1 MFDAMDTTGLDTLKA
16 TRTLEAAGFETSQA
30 EALVS
35 VFGGP
40 VAGNA
45 ATKGDVREFR
55 SEVKTEIRD
64 LRTELKTEIS
74 QLRDETKAEI
84 ADCRT
89 ELKAEIA
96 DCRTELKAE
105 IADCRA
111 EIAGLRDEANAKFV
125 KLHDE
130 LKVESAER
138 RADITKVSREI
149 ADVRE
154 DIKNLKAQMY
164 RLLLVQA
171 TVIVALIVGLQR
183 LL

>member
-30 EALVS
+30 EALVA

-40 VAGNA
+40 VAGSA
-45 ATKGDVREFR
+45 ATKGDMRDLRLEM
-55 SEVKTEIRD
+55 KD
-64 LRTELKTEIS
+64 LRTELKS
-74 QLRDETKAEI
+74 EI

-89 ELKAEIA
+89 ELKAGIA
-96 DCRTELKAE
+96 QLRDGAKAG
-105 IADCRA
+105 
-111 EIAGLRDEANAKFV
+111 IAGLRDE
-125 KLHDE
+125 
-130 LKVESAER
+130 LKVESGER
-138 RADITKVSREI
+138 RADVARLSREI
-149 ADVRE
+149 GEVRG

-171 TVIVALIVGLQR
+171 TVIVGLVVGLQR

>member
-40 VAGNA
+40 IAGNA
-45 ATKGDVREFR
+45 ATKGDVRELR

-64 LRTELKTEIS
+64 LRAELKTEIADCRTELKTEIV
-74 QLRDETKAEI
+74 
-84 ADCRT
+84 DCRT

-96 DCRTELKAE
+96 E
-105 IADCRA
+105 
-111 EIAGLRDEANAKFV
+111 LRD
-125 KLHDE
+125 D
-130 LKVESAER
+130 LKVESTER
-138 RADITKVSREI
+138 RADITKLSREI

-171 TVIVALIVGLQR
+171 TVIVGLVVGLQR
-183 LL
+183 LF

>member
-40 VAGNA
+40 IAGNA
-45 ATKGDVREFR
+45 ATKGDVRELR

-64 LRTELKTEIS
+64 LRAELKT
-74 QLRDETKAEI
+74 EI

-96 DCRTELKAE
+96 EL
-105 IADCRA
+105 R
-111 EIAGLRDEANAKFV
+111 
-125 KLHDE
+125 DE
-130 LKVESAER
+130 LKVESTER
-138 RADITKVSREI
+138 RADITKLSREI

-171 TVIVALIVGLQR
+171 TVIVGLVVGLQR
-183 LL
+183 LF

>member
-40 VAGNA
+40 VAGSA
-45 ATKGDVREFR
+45 ATKSDVRDLR
-55 SEVKTEIRD
+55 SELKTEFKD
-64 LRTELKTEIS
+64 LRTEVKAEIS
-74 QLRDETKAEI
+74 QLRDE
-84 ADCRT
+84 
-89 ELKAEIA
+89 
-96 DCRTELKAE
+96 
-105 IADCRA
+105 
-111 EIAGLRDEANAKFV
+111 
-125 KLHDE
+125 
-130 LKVESAER
+130 LKVESTER
-138 RADITKVSREI
+138 RADVTRLSREI
-149 ADVRE
+149 ADVRG

-171 TVIVALIVGLQR
+171 TVIVGLIVGLQR

>member
-40 VAGNA
+40 IAGNA
-45 ATKGDVREFR
+45 ATKGDVRELR

-64 LRTELKTEIS
+64 LRAELKT
-74 QLRDETKAEI
+74 EI

-96 DCRTELKAE
+96 E
-105 IADCRA
+105 
-111 EIAGLRDEANAKFV
+111 LRD
-125 KLHDE
+125 D
-130 LKVESAER
+130 LKVESTER
-138 RADITKVSREI
+138 RADITKLSRKI

-171 TVIVALIVGLQR
+171 TVIVGLVVGLQR
-183 LL
+183 LF

>member
-40 VAGNA
+40 IAGNA
-45 ATKGDVREFR
+45 ATKGDVRELR

-64 LRTELKTEIS
+64 LRAELKTEIADCRTELKTEIV
-74 QLRDETKAEI
+74 
-84 ADCRT
+84 DCRT

-96 DCRTELKAE
+96 E
-105 IADCRA
+105 
-111 EIAGLRDEANAKFV
+111 LRD
-125 KLHDE
+125 D
-130 LKVESAER
+130 LKMESTER
-138 RADITKVSREI
+138 RADITKLSREI

-171 TVIVALIVGLQR
+171 TVIVGLVVGLQR
-183 LL
+183 LF

>member
-45 ATKGDVREFR
+45 ATKGDVRELR
-55 SEVKTEIRD
+55 TELKTEMKD

-96 DCRTELKAE
+96 DVRAELKGE
-105 IADCRA
+105 IAELRDQTM
-111 EIAGLRDEANAKFV
+111 AGFAQLRDE
-125 KLHDE
+125 LR
-130 LKVESAER
+130 VESTER
-138 RADITKVSREI
+138 RADVATLNHEI
-149 ADVRE
+149 AEVRG

-164 RLLLVQA
+164 RMLLVQA
-171 TVIVALIVGLQR
+171 TVIVGLIVGLQR

>member
-16 TRTLEAAGFETSQA
+16 TRMLEAAGFETSQA

-40 VAGNA
+40 LAGNA
-45 ATKGDVREFR
+45 ATKGDVRELR

-64 LRTELKTEIS
+64 LRAELKTEIADCRTELKTEIADCRAE
-74 QLRDETKAEI
+74 LKTEI

-96 DCRTELKAE
+96 E
-105 IADCRA
+105 
-111 EIAGLRDEANAKFV
+111 LRD
-125 KLHDE
+125 D
-130 LKVESAER
+130 LKVESTER
-138 RADITKVSREI
+138 RADITKLSREI

-171 TVIVALIVGLQR
+171 TVIVGLVVGLQR
-183 LL
+183 LF

>member
-45 ATKGDVREFR
+45 ATKGDVRELR

-64 LRTELKTEIS
+64 LRAELKT
-74 QLRDETKAEI
+74 EI

-89 ELKAEIA
+89 ELTAEIA
-96 DCRTELKAE
+96 E
-105 IADCRA
+105 
-111 EIAGLRDEANAKFV
+111 LRD
-125 KLHDE
+125 D
-130 LKVESAER
+130 LKVESTER
-138 RADITKVSREI
+138 RADITKLSREI

-171 TVIVALIVGLQR
+171 TVIAGLVVGLQR
-183 LL
+183 LF

>member
-16 TRTLEAAGFETSQA
+16 TRPLEAAGFETSQA

-45 ATKGDVREFR
+45 ATKGDVRELR
-55 SEVKTEIRD
+55 TELKTEMKD

-96 DCRTELKAE
+96 DVRAELTGE
-105 IADCRA
+105 IAELRDQTM
-111 EIAGLRDEANAKFV
+111 AGFAQLRDE
-125 KLHDE
+125 LR
-130 LKVESAER
+130 VESTER
-138 RADITKVSREI
+138 RADVATLNHEI
-149 ADVRE
+149 AEVRG

-164 RLLLVQA
+164 RMLLVQA
-171 TVIVALIVGLQR
+171 TVIVGLIVGLQR

>member
-45 ATKGDVREFR
+45 ATKGDVRELR

-64 LRTELKTEIS
+64 LRAELKT
-74 QLRDETKAEI
+74 EI

-96 DCRTELKAE
+96 E
-105 IADCRA
+105 
-111 EIAGLRDEANAKFV
+111 LRD
-125 KLHDE
+125 D
-130 LKVESAER
+130 LKVESTER
-138 RADITKVSREI
+138 RADITKLSREI

-171 TVIVALIVGLQR
+171 TVIVGLVVGLQR
-183 LL
+183 LF

>member
-1 MFDAMDTTGLDTLKA
+1 MFDAMDATGLDTLKA

-30 EALVS
+30 EALVA

-40 VAGNA
+40 VAGSA
-45 ATKGDVREFR
+45 ATKSDVRDLRLEM
-55 SEVKTEIRD
+55 KD
-64 LRTELKTEIS
+64 LRTELKTEIA
-74 QLRDETKAEI
+74 QLRDETNAGIADCRIELKAEI
-84 ADCRT
+84 VDCRT

-111 EIAGLRDEANAKFV
+111 EIAGLRDE
-125 KLHDE
+125 
-130 LKVESAER
+130 LKVESVER
-138 RADITKVSREI
+138 RGDVARLSREI
-149 ADVRE
+149 ADVRG

-171 TVIVALIVGLQR
+171 TVIVGLIVGLQR

>member
-40 VAGNA
+40 IAGNA
-45 ATKGDVREFR
+45 ATKGDVRELR

-64 LRTELKTEIS
+64 LRAELKTEIADCRTE
-74 QLRDETKAEI
+74 LKTEI

-96 DCRTELKAE
+96 E
-105 IADCRA
+105 
-111 EIAGLRDEANAKFV
+111 LRD
-125 KLHDE
+125 D
-130 LKVESAER
+130 LKMESTER
-138 RADITKVSREI
+138 RADITKLSREI

-171 TVIVALIVGLQR
+171 TVIVGLVVGLQR
-183 LL
+183 LF

>member
-40 VAGNA
+40 IAGNA
-45 ATKGDVREFR
+45 ATKGDVRELR

-64 LRTELKTEIS
+64 LRAELKTEIV
-74 QLRDETKAEI
+74 
-84 ADCRT
+84 DCRT

-96 DCRTELKAE
+96 E
-105 IADCRA
+105 
-111 EIAGLRDEANAKFV
+111 LRD
-125 KLHDE
+125 D
-130 LKVESAER
+130 LKVESTER
-138 RADITKVSREI
+138 RADITKLSREI

-171 TVIVALIVGLQR
+171 TVIVGLVVGLQR
-183 LL
+183 LF

>member
-1 MFDAMDTTGLDTLKA
+1 MFEAMDTTGLDTLKA

-45 ATKGDVREFR
+45 ATKGDMRDLR
-55 SEVKTEIRD
+55 SDLKTEIKD
-64 LRTELKTEIS
+64 LRTELKTEI
-74 QLRDETKAEI
+74 

-89 ELKAEIA
+89 ELKTEIA

-111 EIAGLRDEANAKFV
+111 ELKAEMAGLRDELQA
-125 KLHDE
+125 
-130 LKVESAER
+130 ESAER
-138 RADITKVSREI
+138 RTDVAKLNHEI
-149 ADVRE
+149 GEVRG

-164 RLLLVQA
+164 RLLLVHA
-171 TVIVALIVGLQR
+171 TVIVGLILGLQR
-183 LL
+183 LLQ

>member
-45 ATKGDVREFR
+45 ATKGDVRELR
-55 SEVKTEIRD
+55 TELKTEIKD

-96 DCRTELKAE
+96 DVRAELKGE
-105 IADCRA
+105 IAELRDQTM
-111 EIAGLRDEANAKFV
+111 AGFAQLRDE
-125 KLHDE
+125 LR
-130 LKVESAER
+130 VESTER
-138 RADITKVSREI
+138 RADVATLNHEI
-149 ADVRE
+149 AEVRG

-171 TVIVALIVGLQR
+171 TVIVGLIVGLQR

>member
-40 VAGNA
+40 IAGNA
-45 ATKGDVREFR
+45 ATKGDVRELR

-64 LRTELKTEIS
+64 LRAELKTEIADCRTELKTEIV
-74 QLRDETKAEI
+74 
-84 ADCRT
+84 DCRT

-96 DCRTELKAE
+96 EL
-105 IADCRA
+105 R
-111 EIAGLRDEANAKFV
+111 
-125 KLHDE
+125 DE
-130 LKVESAER
+130 LKVESTER
-138 RADITKVSREI
+138 RADITKLSRKI

-171 TVIVALIVGLQR
+171 TVIVGLVVGLQR
-183 LL
+183 LF

>member
-45 ATKGDVREFR
+45 ATKGDM
-55 SEVKTEIRD
+55 RD
-64 LRTELKTEIS
+64 LRVEMKD
-74 QLRDETKAEI
+74 LRA
-84 ADCRT
+84 

-96 DCRTELKAE
+96 Q
-105 IADCRA
+105 
-111 EIAGLRDEANAKFV
+111 LR
-125 KLHDE
+125 DE
-130 LKVESAER
+130 LKVESTER
-138 RADITKVSREI
+138 RADVARLSREI
-149 ADVRE
+149 AEVRG

-171 TVIVALIVGLQR
+171 TVIVGLIVGLQQ
-183 LL
+183 LF

>member
-45 ATKGDVREFR
+45 ATKGDVRELR

-64 LRTELKTEIS
+64 LRAELKT
-74 QLRDETKAEI
+74 EI

-96 DCRTELKAE
+96 E
-105 IADCRA
+105 
-111 EIAGLRDEANAKFV
+111 LRD
-125 KLHDE
+125 D
-130 LKVESAER
+130 LKVESTKR
-138 RADITKVSREI
+138 RADITKLSREI

-171 TVIVALIVGLQR
+171 TVIVGLVVGLQR
-183 LL
+183 LF

>member
-45 ATKGDVREFR
+45 ATKGDM
-55 SEVKTEIRD
+55 RD
-64 LRTELKTEIS
+64 LRSELKTEIKD
-74 QLRDETKAEI
+74 L
-84 ADCRT
+84 
-89 ELKAEIA
+89 
-96 DCRTELKAE
+96 RTELKAE

-111 EIAGLRDEANAKFV
+111 ELKGEIAGLRDGLQA
-125 KLHDE
+125 
-130 LKVESAER
+130 ESAER
-138 RADITKVSREI
+138 RTDVAKLNHEI
-149 ADVRE
+149 AEVRG

-164 RLLLVQA
+164 RLLLVHA
-171 TVIVALIVGLQR
+171 TVIVGLILGLQQ
-183 LL
+183 LLQ

>member
-45 ATKGDVREFR
+45 ATKGDVRELR
-55 SEVKTEIRD
+55 TELKTEMRD

-96 DCRTELKAE
+96 DVRAELRGE
-105 IADCRA
+105 IAELRDQTM
-111 EIAGLRDEANAKFV
+111 AGFAQLRDE
-125 KLHDE
+125 LR
-130 LKVESAER
+130 VESPER
-138 RADITKVSREI
+138 RADVATLNHEI
-149 ADVRE
+149 AEVRG

-164 RLLLVQA
+164 RMLLVQA
-171 TVIVALIVGLQR
+171 TVIVGLIVGLQR

>member
-45 ATKGDVREFR
+45 ATKGDMRDLRVEMKDLRAEM
-55 SEVKTEIRD
+55 KTEIA
-64 LRTELKTEIS
+64 
-74 QLRDETKAEI
+74 QLR
-84 ADCRT
+84 
-89 ELKAEIA
+89 
-96 DCRTELKAE
+96 
-105 IADCRA
+105 
-111 EIAGLRDEANAKFV
+111 
-125 KLHDE
+125 DE
-130 LKVESAER
+130 LKVESTER
-138 RADITKVSREI
+138 RADFAKLSREI
-149 ADVRE
+149 AEVRG

-171 TVIVALIVGLQR
+171 TVIVGLIVGLQQ
-183 LL
+183 LF

>member
-45 ATKGDVREFR
+45 ATKGDVRELR

-84 ADCRT
+84 ADCRA
-89 ELKAEIA
+89 ELKA
-96 DCRTELKAE
+96 DV
-105 IADCRA
+105 ADCRA
-111 EIAGLRDEANAKFV
+111 EIAELRD
-125 KLHDE
+125 D

-138 RADITKVSREI
+138 RADVTKLSREI

-154 DIKNLKAQMY
+154 AIKNLKAQMY

-183 LL
+183 LF

>member
-45 ATKGDVREFR
+45 ATKGDMRDLR
-55 SEVKTEIRD
+55 SELKTELKD
-64 LRTELKTEIS
+64 LRTELKTEI
-74 QLRDETKAEI
+74 
-84 ADCRT
+84 ADCR
-89 ELKAEIA
+89 A
-96 DCRTELKAE
+96 ELKAE

-111 EIAGLRDEANAKFV
+111 ELKAEIAGLRDETKA
-125 KLHDE
+125 
-130 LKVESAER
+130 ESAER
-138 RADITKVSREI
+138 RADVARLNHEI
-149 ADVRE
+149 AEVRA

-164 RLLLVQA
+164 RLLLVHA
-171 TVIVALIVGLQR
+171 TVIVGLILGLER
-183 LL
+183 LLQ